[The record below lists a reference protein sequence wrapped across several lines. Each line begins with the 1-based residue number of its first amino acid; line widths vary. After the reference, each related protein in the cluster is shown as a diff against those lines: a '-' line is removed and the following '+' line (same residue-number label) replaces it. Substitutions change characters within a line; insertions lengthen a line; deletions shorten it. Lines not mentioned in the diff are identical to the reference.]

1 MPKPIPAPPTPE
13 KLRVKVQN
21 CTTNPLFND
30 VREHISEHD
39 ANPGEG
45 GKPLG
50 WVIETFGF
58 SDDQLMSDP
67 NRVETACRVF
77 EAIAFAMRLESKR
90 AQLRLD
96 PAFGQVKG
104 WSRAVILADNNIH
117 EDKSYRDSLR
127 KAVEIA
133 EDVIKTSQ
141 AEIDALLGV
150 LESLNEW
157 LSGAW
162 GDALRKEHAPLV
174 DELVSFLVKD
184 QRERAVE
191 LRVPNRRISLAHKA
205 KDLVWVLYKRPY
217 GLDFFSEEFEN
228 DVLKAPFEEAFGA
241 RGVKLPGGRPM
252 LASLQAPNRGS
263 TKSTKGG
270 RSAEKRAADRA
281 YTLANKGPGK
291 AGKSKK

>member
-30 VREHISEHD
+30 VQAHITEHD
-39 ANPGEG
+39 ANLTKE

-58 SDDQLMSDP
+58 NDDQLMADP

-77 EAIAFAMRLESKR
+77 EAIAFAMRLEQKR
-90 AQLRLD
+90 AELRLD

-117 EDKSYRDSLR
+117 EDKGYRDSLR

-133 EDVIKTSQ
+133 EDVIKTSEV
-141 AEIDALLGV
+141 EIGALLGV
-150 LESLNEW
+150 LEALNEW

-184 QRERAVE
+184 EKERAVE
-191 LRVPNRRISLAHKA
+191 LRVPNRRVALAHKA

-217 GLDFFSEEFEN
+217 GLDFFSREFEN
-228 DVLKAPFEEAFGA
+228 DGLKAPFEEAFGDK
-241 RGVKLPGGRPM
+241 GVKLPGGRPM
-252 LASLQAPNRGS
+252 LASLEAPNRGS

-270 RSAEKRAADRA
+270 RSAEKRAADRQA
-281 YTLANKGPGK
+281 TMAAK
-291 AGKSKK
+291 GKSKK